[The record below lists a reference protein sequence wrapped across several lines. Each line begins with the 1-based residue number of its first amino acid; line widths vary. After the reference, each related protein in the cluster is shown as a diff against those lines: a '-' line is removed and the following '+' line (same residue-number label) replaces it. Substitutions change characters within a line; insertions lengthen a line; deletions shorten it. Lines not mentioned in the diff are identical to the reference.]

1 MRASLVVQ
9 EAGAQLRHP
18 IEGKLVVGREAHC
31 DVRLSDL
38 TISRRHARIEP
49 CNGRYLLKDLD
60 SGNGTFVDGR
70 RIEEEVLTGG
80 EILRFG
86 DVTAF
91 VDVEMPEELTA
102 SQKLKQTLSVKP
114 CKKTRPLAAV
124 LVSTMGVLLLLSAT
138 AYEKGCMGARG
149 VESSATRAGTR

>member
-18 IEGKLVVGREAHC
+18 IEGKLVVGREPHC

-38 TISRRHARIEP
+38 TISRRHARIEA
-49 CNGRYLLKDLD
+49 CGGRFLLKDLD
-60 SGNGTFVDGR
+60 SGNGTYVDGR
-70 RIEEEVLTGG
+70 RIQEEVLTGG

-91 VDVEMPEELTA
+91 LDVEMPEELTA

-124 LVSTMGVLLLLSAT
+124 LVSTMGILLLLSAT
-138 AYEKGCMGARG
+138 AYERGCLSASGPENAAPRAGAR
-149 VESSATRAGTR
+149 